1 MIVAKRL
8 PTSRSRPRSAHREV
22 HATFHGLTFTID
34 PGRAFAPRAMTE
46 RLVDADLARVAG
58 RSVCLADVGTGVGGS
73 MKRVAAAV
81 GDGASAVR
89 SVHTA
94 IGVRA

>member
-1 MIVAKRL
+1 
-8 PTSRSRPRSAHREV
+8 
-22 HATFHGLTFTID
+22 
-34 PGRAFAPRAMTE
+34 MTE
-46 RLVDADLARVAG
+46 RLVDADLARVAS

>member
-1 MIVAKRL
+1 
-8 PTSRSRPRSAHREV
+8 
-22 HATFHGLTFTID
+22 
-34 PGRAFAPRAMTE
+34 MTE

-94 IGVRA
+94 TGVRA